1 MVLEI
6 FFGEFIYFTRI
17 NPLTILIQS
26 DFVVCMNNLLNPK
39 KSLWGPLHF
48 YYCSLLIALPVMW
61 QLLIQNMVSLI
72 DNFMVAGLGDVKMSG
87 VNIAGQINF
96 IFLVFINAI
105 CISGGIFISQYNGA
119 KNSQGMQ
126 QAYRFKLIIGLI
138 AGCIYTCICV
148 FFPRPFLSLMV
159 HGNAASEE
167 IIAEGVRYMR
177 MLAPSWLPA
186 VIATTTGTSLREM
199 GKVKPPLL
207 ISVTATCVNT
217 FFNWVLIYG
226 NLGAPRLET
235 SGAAIAT
242 IIARVTEMT
251 IFLLFLKKVRP
262 PFIFKVINF
271 FQVNWKLF
279 LSILRKSGLI
289 LISEMSWV
297 LSETITTALYNS
309 RGGAEVVSGMA
320 AGFAIANLFFVCFNG
335 IGTATGVIL
344 GGTLGA
350 NKLDEARVQKT
361 WLMSGSF
368 IFGFFGTLVGCL
380 AVLIVPVVFGNLS
393 ASAQSV
399 TRGLVLLNAAYMP
412 TWAFINAQFAVSRTG
427 GDAVLG
433 AKVDLFV
440 NCLMVVPG
448 MFLLTKF
455 TAMGPVALYGVIKLT
470 DAAKIIGCAIG
481 LKKER
486 WVRNLT
492 IQE

>member
-1 MVLEI
+1 M
-6 FFGEFIYFTRI
+6 
-17 NPLTILIQS
+17 
-26 DFVVCMNNLLNPK
+26 CMNDLLKSK
-39 KSLWGPLHF
+39 KSLFGPLHF
-48 YYCSLLIALPVMW
+48 YKRALLIALPVMG

-87 VNIAGQINF
+87 VNIVGQINF

-159 HGNAASEE
+159 HGNAASDE
-167 IIAEGVRYMR
+167 IIAEGVKYMR
-177 MLAPSWLPA
+177 MLAPSWLPT

-217 FFNWVLIYG
+217 FFNWMLIYG

-242 IIARVTEMT
+242 VIARLTEMV

-262 PFIFKVINF
+262 PFVFKIINF

-297 LSETITTALYNS
+297 LSETVTTALYNS

-361 WLMSGSF
+361 WLLSGSL

-380 AVLIVPVVFGNLS
+380 AVLIGNLS

-470 DAAKIIGCAIG
+470 DAAKITGCAIG